1 MARFDVHRTGD
12 GTLVLDCQADMLASL
27 HTRVVAPLFPP
38 EIEPRVS
45 ERLNPVLQIHGEGY
59 VLYPPFIAAV
69 SAEELGAPVT
79 SLAREDMRIL
89 SALDMLMSGF

>member
-1 MARFDVHRTGD
+1 M
-12 GTLVLDCQADMLASL
+12 
-27 HTRVVAPLFPP
+27 
-38 EIEPRVS
+38 
-45 ERLNPVLQIHGEGY
+45 LQIHGEGY
-59 VLYPPFIAAV
+59 VLYPQFIAAV